1 MKKNKFV
8 LVMIAVCM
16 LLLLAACSGKN
27 DPESTPA
34 STVEPAATA
43 APAATPAEEKLTWDI
58 TTNVDEN
65 FPFEQYV
72 KDEKAKWHIGREAEL
87 TWYFNYNHHYAIK
100 PWTEY
105 TALKTAAEIT
115 GINVTGI
122 IPNGDANEKVRLMMA
137 TNDFP
142 DMITMGFG
150 DPLSKELIE
159 GGYVY
164 SLDELMDKYAP
175 ELKNEMPGILRTI
188 GTYEGIDDQMWSLSG
203 VTQPEWLL
211 KEHKDPAIGN
221 FSYSVRKDIWKA
233 LGEPSIATPDDL
245 YNTLKLF
252 KEKYPTIDGKNS
264 IGISGW
270 TLGPYKGE
278 GAILTLGYSFGINDV
293 YCEETTKDC
302 TVKWLNPEYPK
313 YVAFLN
319 KLFREGLMDPEIFVK
334 DDQKVTE
341 DLSSISFML
350 PYVWHAA
357 GGANAILNAKDPE
370 SHFIAIPPMSATGKE
385 FSFPASSRVG
395 GAVQTFI
402 TKNAKDPEAAIKLI
416 RYGLST
422 TGTMQISQGNPGTH
436 YQVKD
441 GVFFRPQ
448 GEADKLNKDGA
459 AYLGETGIWDYYS
472 LWHQPMRGLRSDSPD
487 TVTYDIPNSVPYGHD
502 STNERYEMTP
512 TGTTDEGVALT
523 TITTIADNVYKAIAA
538 KSADESAKIIEKM
551 VKDIKNVKDY
561 DKLEKFMSDR
571 YKKNWERFGAPIY

>member
-1 MKKNKFV
+1 MKGIKLFAI
-8 LVMIAVCM
+8 LALCIIM
-16 LLLLAACSGKN
+16 LLSACSGKN
-27 DPESTPA
+27 DQTATPAPTDEPA
-34 STVEPAATA
+34 STTAPTA
-43 APAATPAEEKLTWDI
+43 APAEEKTWDV
-58 TTNVDEN
+58 TKVVDEN

-87 TWYFNYNHHYAIK
+87 TWYFNYNHHIGVK
-100 PWTEY
+100 PFTEY
-105 TALKTAAEIT
+105 TALKTVTEIT
-115 GINVTGI
+115 GINVTGT
-122 IPNGDANEKVRLMMA
+122 IPNGDGGEKVRLMMA

-142 DMITMGFG
+142 DLVTLGFD
-150 DPLSKELIE
+150 DPLGKELIE

-175 ELKNEMPGILRTI
+175 EFKKEMPEILRTI
-188 GTYEGIDDQMWSLSG
+188 GTYEGIDDQMWSISG
-203 VTQPEWLL
+203 VTNPEWLL

-252 KEKYPTIDGKNS
+252 KEKYPQIDGKNS

-270 TLGPYKGE
+270 ALGPYKGE
-278 GAILTLGYSFGINDV
+278 GAIKTLGYSFGINDV
-293 YCEETTKDC
+293 YCDEATKYC
-302 TVKWLNPEYPK
+302 SVKWLHPEYPTFIA
-313 YVAFLN
+313 YLN
-319 KLFREGLMDPEIFVK
+319 KLYREGLIDPEIFVK
-334 DDQKVTE
+334 DDQQVTQ
-341 DLSSISFML
+341 DLSSNSFML

-402 TKNAKDPEAAIKLI
+402 SKKAKDPEAAIKLL
-416 RYGLST
+416 RYGFSP
-422 TGTMQISQGNPGTH
+422 TGTLQVAQGNPGTH
-436 YQVKD
+436 YHVKD

-448 GEADKLNKDGA
+448 AESDKLNKDAA
-459 AYLGETGIWDYYS
+459 AYQGETGIWDYFTMWY
-472 LWHQPMRGLRSDSPD
+472 QPMRGLRGDPPD
-487 TVTYDIPNSVPYGHD
+487 TVKYDIPNSVPYGHD
-502 STNERYEMTP
+502 STNERYGMTP

-538 KSADESAKIIEKM
+538 KSAEESAKIIEKM
-551 VKDIKNVKDY
+551 IVDIKKVKDY